1 MAKKKKTPKKVV
13 KKKPLVKTTSKAKA
27 KKKVVAKSGWF
38 SNMAKRPAVT
48 TDQDGFLRN
57 VFRVAAIV
65 LGLLMILISQRTG
78 INADDQFQ
86 NKYEQQLMTYYGLGD
101 KEFPE
106 DDNAVNNKTGM
117 HLYGGVFEVVSG
129 VLNATIGDSSPD
141 SKRYHQIRHF
151 VNALFGFFGMFF
163 LALLAKEMAGWRA
176 GILAL
181 IMIALSPRFLGHS
194 FMNPKDIPFA
204 CGYIMAVYFM
214 IRLFNQLPKPHW
226 TTVLGLSGGI
236 GIALGVRS
244 GGLLLIIYLFFFG
257 ALDFLARYGLAGI
270 SNQGKA
276 LMKTIMWF
284 IVASIGGVAIACI
297 FWPYALANPI
307 TNIMESLSTVTNYT
321 VDIKM
326 LFSGNIE
333 WAKTPPNIYGPKW
346 MLLTVP
352 LFSIVG
358 WILFLVFGK
367 GIFNRY
373 PIIPILLIGFAFVF
387 PFFYVIIKKSTLYD
401 GWRHLIFA
409 YAPGVVIASL
419 AWAYLW
425 EKYGAVKKNL
435 LSAGIGLFALCSI
448 DPAIF
453 IIRNPTLSYTYFN
466 PLAGGMKGAFGDY
479 ETDYW
484 GVSVRQ
490 GFKWLEKQGV
500 IGPDK
505 PKIVVVS
512 NSFYPAKKWAAQYG
526 DQVQVRYAKY
536 YDRYSKEWDYGM
548 FISRFTE
555 GSQLKMGT
563 WPEQSKTVHTVKAG
577 SIPVLA
583 ILKQDNNLNFKAAAL
598 LKQNNTQGAVAMLE
612 QEAQTNPDNELA
624 WLTLAQIYMQQ
635 QNDTKLLPAFERLEG
650 LVPDL
655 IQYTNMRATYHLQKN
670 DAANAQTYFERTVK
684 TNKKFFNGHFYL
696 ASILMQT
703 NQLNKA
709 EEHALMAIEY
719 NPRFKQAYSLASQ
732 IYTKLGNTAQ
742 ANQYK
747 NRANQL
753 K

>member
-1 MAKKKKTPKKVV
+1 MAIRPKVSTP
-13 KKKPLVKTTSKAKA
+13 
-27 KKKVVAKSGWF
+27 
-38 SNMAKRPAVT
+38 
-48 TDQDGFLRN
+48 QDAMLRN
-57 VFRVAAIV
+57 AFRIGAIV

-86 NKYEQQLMTYYGLGD
+86 NKYEQQLMTYYGVGD
-101 KEFPE
+101 AEFPE

-117 HLYGGVFEVVSG
+117 HLYGGVFEVISG
-129 VLNATIGDSSPD
+129 FANAAFGNGSPD
-141 SKRYHQIRHF
+141 SKSYHQIRHLI
-151 VNALFGFFGMFF
+151 NALFGFFGMFF

-204 CGYIMAVYFM
+204 CGYIMAVYFV

-226 TTVLGLSGGI
+226 TTILGLSGGI

-244 GGLLLIIYLFFFG
+244 GGLLLVIYLFFFG
-257 ALDFLARYGLAGI
+257 ALDFLARYGVAGI
-270 SNQGKA
+270 GAQSKV
-276 LMKTIMWF
+276 LLKTLMWF
-284 IVASIGGVAIACI
+284 VVASLGGVAIACI
-297 FWPYALANPI
+297 FWPYALANPVS
-307 TNIMESLSTVTNYT
+307 NIMESLSTVTNYT

-333 WAKTPPNIYGPKW
+333 WAKTPPNAYGPKW

-352 LFSIVG
+352 LFSILG

-373 PIIPILLIGFAFVF
+373 PVIHLLFIGFAFVF
-387 PFFYVIIKKSTLYD
+387 PFVYVIMQASTLYD

-409 YAPGVVIASL
+409 YAPGVVLASI

-425 EKYGAVKKNL
+425 DKYGSVKKSFL
-435 LSAGIGLFALCSI
+435 YAGIGVFALTAI

-453 IIRNPTLSYTYFN
+453 IARSPTLSYTYFN
-466 PLAGGMKGAFGDY
+466 PLAGGIKGAFGDY

-484 GVSVRQ
+484 GVSVRK
-490 GFKWLEKQGV
+490 GFEWLEKQDV

-536 YDRYSKEWDYGM
+536 YDRYSKHWDYGM

-563 WPEQSKTVHTVKAG
+563 WPENSKTVHTIKAG
-577 SIPVLA
+577 SVPVLA
-583 ILKQDNNLNFKAAAL
+583 ILKQDNNLNFKANEL
-598 LKQNNTQGAVAMLE
+598 LKQNQGNEAVALLE
-612 QEAQTNPDNELA
+612 QEAQVHPDNELT
-624 WLTLAQIYMQQ
+624 WLSLAQIYMQQ
-635 QNDTKLLPAFERLEG
+635 QNDGKLMEAFNNLEG

-655 IQYTNMRATYHLQKN
+655 IQYTNMRGTYHLQKG
-670 DAANAQTYFERTVK
+670 DAVNAQTYFERTVK
-684 TNKKFFNGHFYL
+684 TNKKFFNGHYYL
-696 ASILMQT
+696 ASLLLQS
-703 NQLNKA
+703 NQLNRA
-709 EEHALMAIEY
+709 EEHALSAIEY
-719 NPRFKQAYSLASQ
+719 NPRFKQAYTLASQ
-732 IYTKLGNTAQ
+732 IYTKLGNTTE
-742 ANQYK
+742 ANKYR

-753 K
+753 Q